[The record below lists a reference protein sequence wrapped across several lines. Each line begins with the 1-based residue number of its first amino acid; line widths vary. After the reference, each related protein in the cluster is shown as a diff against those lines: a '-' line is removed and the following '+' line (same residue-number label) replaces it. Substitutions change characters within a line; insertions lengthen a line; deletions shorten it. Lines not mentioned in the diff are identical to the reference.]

1 MELKSEQKIDDMI
14 DILLSLQKY
23 VPRVPAT
30 NDVPS
35 PGGTTV
41 RTVDSSEVRNIVFGK
56 CYYIINQTYFTTEFY
71 RWGPADSLAY

>member
-1 MELKSEQKIDDMI
+1 MI

-35 PGGTTV
+35 PGGTTI
-41 RTVDSSEVRNIVFGK
+41 RKLDNSEVRNILFGK
-56 CYYIINQTYFTTEFY
+56 YYYINQACIMTEF
-71 RWGPADSLAY
+71 